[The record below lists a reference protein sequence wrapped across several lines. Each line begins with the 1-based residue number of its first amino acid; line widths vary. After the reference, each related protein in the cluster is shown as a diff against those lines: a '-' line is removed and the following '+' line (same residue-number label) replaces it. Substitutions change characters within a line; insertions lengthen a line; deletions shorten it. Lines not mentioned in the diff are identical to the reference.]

1 MNTSGT
7 SGTHDTETFNRGNA
21 AGEASAD
28 KVKGAGNIDPTET
41 PAASEETGLPKN
53 AGKQEGEKETIYIEV
68 LTEESES
75 QGRPADF
82 SYFAEEMPP
91 SSGFRWWYAP
101 AIAAPVVIAAG
112 TTLTTLL
119 LVRRRHKREE
129 MEAAAAAAAAARN
142 WLDVL
147 RMRPAMNQ
155 AGGLFQRGVKWSRG
169 TVQSVPPQIG
179 AWRTRMPMQVGA
191 WRDLATGRAARLR
204 KLALSNAQS
213 YVDAARAQ
221 AQATRD
227 SAYQAMNNA
236 GDRVSSTTSHTLAF
250 GLGALVSAV
259 ATYVLRWRQRM
270 MDAESEYSATGG
282 TNRMHEEPIL

>member
-1 MNTSGT
+1 MNTPGT

-28 KVKGAGNIDPTET
+28 KVKGAGNIDSSET
-41 PAASEETGLPKN
+41 PATSEETGLPQN
-53 AGKQEGEKETIYIEV
+53 AGKQEGEKETIFIEV
-68 LTEESES
+68 LTEDSES

-82 SYFAEEMPP
+82 SYFAEETPL
-91 SSGFRWWYAP
+91 SSGFRWWYVP
-101 AIAAPVVIAAG
+101 VIAAPVVIAAG

-119 LVRRRHKREE
+119 LVQRRRKREE
-129 MEAAAAAAAAARN
+129 MEAAVAAAAAAPN

-147 RMRPAMNQ
+147 RMRRAVNQ
-155 AGGLFQRGVKWSRG
+155 AGGVFQQGVKWSRG
-169 TVQSVPPQIG
+169 TIQSVPLQVG
-179 AWRTRMPMQVGA
+179 AWRTQVPMQVGA
-191 WRDLATGRAARLR
+191 WRDLATGRAGRLR

-227 SAYQAMNNA
+227 SAYQAVNNA

-250 GLGALVSAV
+250 GLGAVVSAV
-259 ATYVLRWRQRM
+259 ATYMLRWRQRM
-270 MDAESEYSATGG
+270 KDAESEYSTTGG
-282 TNRMHEEPIL
+282 ANRMHEEPIL